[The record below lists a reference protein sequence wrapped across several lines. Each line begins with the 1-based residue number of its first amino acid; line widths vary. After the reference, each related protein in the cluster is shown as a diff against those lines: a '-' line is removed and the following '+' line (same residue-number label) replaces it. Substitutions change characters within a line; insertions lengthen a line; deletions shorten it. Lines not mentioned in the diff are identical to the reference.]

1 MIYPP
6 TPVASDRTRGA
17 LSNAEG
23 RYAARI
29 VVRQDDGW
37 QPPSS
42 GCPAGGGGEEDAA
55 PSRPT
60 ELLVD
65 RSRRILSRND
75 SPDIPF
81 DRSINPYKGCEHGCI
96 YCYARPTHS
105 YLDLSPGL
113 DFETKIVWKPDA
125 VALLREELA
134 APSYVRADR
143 PLTPIAFGT
152 NTDPWQPV
160 EKELRVTRE
169 LLELLYA
176 CRHPITI
183 VTKGSLILRDVDLLA
198 KFAQENLVRVMLSVT
213 TLDNSLKA
221 KMEPRAAAPVTRLR
235 AIRQLADAGVPVGVM
250 AAPMIPFINDHE
262 LEAIL
267 ASAREAGATSAGYQV
282 LRLPHEVKELF
293 SEWLQQ
299 HFPDRAQ
306 RVMSAIGDMRDGKQN
321 DPRFFHR
328 MRGNGRFAELL
339 AQRYAVARRKAGY
352 GNRSPH
358 PPLDV
363 TQFRPPVLQ
372 ALPSSLRAVASRATS
387 ARHAR
392 PINVKQGDL
401 FA

>member
-6 TPVASDRTRGA
+6 PPDRTRGA

-23 RYAARI
+23 RYATRI
-29 VVRQDDGW
+29 VMREDDGW
-37 QPPSS
+37 QQ
-42 GCPAGGGGEEDAA
+42 PANSCGDDDAA
-55 PSRPT
+55 PPRPT

-65 RSRRILSRND
+65 RTRRILSRND

-113 DFETKIVWKPDA
+113 DFETKIAWKPDA

-134 APSYVRADR
+134 APGYVRADR

-160 EKELRVTRE
+160 EKDLRVTRE

-183 VTKGSLILRDVDLLA
+183 VTKGSLIQRDVDLLA
-198 KFAQENLVRVMLSVT
+198 KFAQGNLVRVMISVT
-213 TLDNSLKA
+213 TLDNTLKA
-221 KMEPRAAAPVTRLR
+221 KMEPRAAAPAARLR

-250 AAPMIPFINDHE
+250 AAPVIPFINDHE

-267 ASAREAGATSAGYQV
+267 ASAREAGATSAGYQL
-282 LRLPHEVKELF
+282 LRLPHEVKDLF
-293 SEWLQQ
+293 GQWLQQ

-306 RVMSAIGDMRDGKQN
+306 RVMSAIGDLRGGKQN

-328 MRGNGRFAELL
+328 MRGNGRIAELL
-339 AQRYAVARRKAGY
+339 AQRYSVARRQAGY

-363 TQFRPPVLQ
+363 TKFQPPVPQ
-372 ALPSSLRAVASRATS
+372 ALPSSLRAVA
-387 ARHAR
+387 AR
-392 PINVKQGDL
+392 PAARNARPVNVKQGDL